1 MKMFKQFFKDMPSEC
16 LCFGIVGF
24 IALAGLV
31 CSVVF
36 NVDVLVAPVAIANVA
51 VWVFIV
57 VIAAV
62 NYRRSKRIE
71 RERIEHAYN
80 ALAYYRAEC
89 RAGL

>member
-1 MKMFKQFFKDMPSEC
+1 M
-16 LCFGIVGF
+16 
-24 IALAGLV
+24 
-31 CSVVF
+31 
-36 NVDVLVAPVAIANVA
+36 APVAIANVA

>member
-1 MKMFKQFFKDMPSEC
+1 MKIFKQLFKDMPSEC

-36 NVDVLVAPVAIANVA
+36 NVDGLVLPVAVSNVA
-51 VWVFIV
+51 IWVFIV
-57 VIAAV
+57 VLAVV
-62 NYRRSKRIE
+62 NYRHSKRVE

-80 ALAYYRAEC
+80 ALAHYRDEC

>member
-36 NVDVLVAPVAIANVA
+36 NVDVFRWLLLRLPMLL
-51 VWVFIV
+51 FGF
-57 VIAAV
+57 
-62 NYRRSKRIE
+62 S
-71 RERIEHAYN
+71 
-80 ALAYYRAEC
+80 L
-89 RAGL
+89 L